1 MDKKEIEIRSV
12 AGAPVVEGEGRHVEG
27 YALLFGVESRVL
39 CDWCADEPFVE
50 VIERGAITKQL
61 LRSSDVKC
69 LYNHDRGRLLARADM
84 GEGSLKLTLDDK
96 GLKYAFDAPHTADGD
111 MLVEQLGRGDIKGSS
126 FAFSCDEGAGPAV
139 RYSRGKDGMLRRTII
154 AISALYDVSPVV
166 DPAYTQTSVTAR
178 AWDESAEIE
187 GGKDKDREPE
197 TRHAYGMRLRLRKEL
212 MGL

>member
-1 MDKKEIEIRSV
+1 MDKKEMEIRSV

-50 VIERGAITKQL
+50 VIERGAITEEL
-61 LRSSDVKC
+61 LRGSDVKC
-69 LYNHDRGRLLARADM
+69 LYNHDRGRLLARADK
-84 GEGSLKLTLDDK
+84 GEGSLMLTLDDK
-96 GLKYAFDAPHTADGD
+96 GLKYAFDAPRTADGD

-126 FAFSCDEGAGPAV
+126 FAFSCDEGAV
-139 RYSRGKDGMLRRTII
+139 RYSRGKDGMLHRTII
-154 AISALYDVSPVV
+154 AISALYDVSPVI

-178 AWDESAEIE
+178 AWDESTDIDGE
-187 GGKDKDREPE
+187 KVKDRESE
-197 TRHAYGMRLRLRKEL
+197 TRHAYGMRLRLREEL